1 MEKSSYQIIALVGTS
16 TESWEDA
23 ARNAVNKAS
32 ESIHDLRV
40 AGVERLDMTIRD
52 GKVSRYRTRIKLSFK
67 YATRNTPEH
76 LDYSVHEGPVDPD

>member
-16 TESWEDA
+16 TKSWEDA
-23 ARNAVNKAS
+23 AQNAVIKAS

-52 GKVSRYRTRIKLSFK
+52 GKVKTYRTRIKLSFK
-67 YATRNTPEH
+67 YATRNVPDY
-76 LDYSVHEGPVDPD
+76 LDYAVHEGPIDPD